1 MAKPPKLTD
10 NQKNRLAILEPR
22 LRNAVRL
29 GNYSLAKTITF
40 DIQGVLRQ
48 SGHETRLM
56 QAKNWLF
63 EAAMESDNLQIAI
76 SGFEGIREKC
86 SHQSRVYLEASSLQA
101 ICYIREGKL
110 DEAEPLIAEVLQK
123 SKYIKSDRRRRQFKR
138 RIILRFE
145 EEVTLSALKNT
156 GDDKLDVDE
165 IQNQAGLT
173 VQTKNEDEILNDL
186 GRSLPRK
193 VINDLLR
200 IHAFSGKELP
210 HEERKL
216 LPAPE
221 EIIEEKA
228 LGRTV
233 FSSFRRVIWRSLCDS
248 DSDIYKAW
256 FTNGLSLVLNKK
268 YLGTA
273 VTAAMGGLNIG
284 IKALAIS
291 ATALIIKMG
300 IETYCLTYQPKGVMI
315 ERSEKD

>member
-1 MAKPPKLTD
+1 MPITPKLTE
-10 NQKNRLAILEPR
+10 NQKKRLSILEPK
-22 LRNAVRL
+22 LRNTVKI
-29 GNYSLAKTITF
+29 GNYNLAKTITI

-63 EAAMESDNLQIAI
+63 EAAMEAGHLKIAI
-76 SGFEGIREKC
+76 SGFQGIRKKC
-86 SHQSRVYLEASSLQA
+86 SPQTRVYLEATALQA
-101 ICYIREGKL
+101 ICYIREGQL
-110 DEAEPLIAEVLQK
+110 DKAERMISEVLNK
-123 SKYIKSDRRRRQFKR
+123 SKYIRSDRRRRQFKR

-156 GDDKLDVDE
+156 GDDQLDIDE
-165 IQNQAGLT
+165 IENQAGLT
-173 VQTKNEDEILNDL
+173 VQTKNEDEILSDL
-186 GRSLPRK
+186 GRNLPRK

-200 IHAFSGKELP
+200 IHNFSGKELP
-210 HEERKL
+210 YDERKL

-233 FSSFRRVIWRSLCDS
+233 FSAFKRVLWRSLCDP
-248 DSDIYKAW
+248 DSDIYKVW
-256 FTNGLSLVLNKK
+256 FHNGLSFVLNKK
-268 YLGTA
+268 YLGMA
-273 VTAAMGGLNIG
+273 ISAAMGGLHIG

-300 IETYCLTYQPKGVMI
+300 IETYCTLYQPKGVMI
-315 ERSEKD
+315 EISEKD